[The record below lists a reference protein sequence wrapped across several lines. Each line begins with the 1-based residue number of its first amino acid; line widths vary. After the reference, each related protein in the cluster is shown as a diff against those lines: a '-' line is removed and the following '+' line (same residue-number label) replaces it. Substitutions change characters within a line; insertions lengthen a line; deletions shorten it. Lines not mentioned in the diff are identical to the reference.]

1 MNISILTG
9 NSLSRRTV
17 KRRKDAER
25 GRASG
30 AHRLRRYGLNPCR
43 TRAYEIST
51 RARTYRDKTKGES
64 SLFLFIGVDTKND
77 RTCAARHGG
86 LPLLLS
92 VKEKVSRV

>member
-30 AHRLRRYGLNPCR
+30 AHRLRRYGLDENIPR
-43 TRAYEIST
+43 QSRE
-51 RARTYRDKTKGES
+51 DKRGANIRKPS
-64 SLFLFIGVDTKND
+64 IV
-77 RTCAARHGG
+77 
-86 LPLLLS
+86 P
-92 VKEKVSRV
+92 